1 LLKAVGDPIA
11 AGETIAVLEAMK
23 MEFPVLS
30 PAAGTVAALYV
41 AEQQTVTPGAPV
53 LALMPA

>member
-1 LLKAVGDPIA
+1 LMKDLGDTVL

-41 AEQQTVTPGAPV
+41 AERQMVTPGSPV
-53 LALMPA
+53 LALVRA